1 VSAYRGAAFT
11 GASDFSAVADG
22 MLRALAG
29 TGPALVYGYH
39 PDLDRHGH
47 EAGVDSAPW
56 QQAAREVDEL
66 LDRLVSGL
74 PANAA
79 LIVTADH
86 GQINVP
92 YERRFDLGG
101 HEDLQAGVVAVA
113 GEPRVR
119 YLHVADGA
127 LDDVLAAYRSRL
139 GPAAWVLTRDE
150 AIDGGWFGPVPPAHR
165 GRIGDVVVICLDRA
179 ILLASG
185 WEPPAVG
192 RLIAYH
198 GSVTAA
204 EMTVPLLI
212 ARP

>member
-1 VSAYRGAAFT
+1 V
-11 GASDFSAVADG
+11 
-22 MLRALAG
+22 
-29 TGPALVYGYH
+29 
-39 PDLDRHGH
+39 DR
-47 EAGVDSAPW
+47 
-56 QQAAREVDEL
+56 L
-66 LDRLVSGL
+66 LDRLVTGL

-79 LIVTADH
+79 LVVVADH
-86 GQINVP
+86 GQINIP
-92 YERRFDLGG
+92 GERRFDIAADEELR
-101 HEDLQAGVVAVA
+101 DGVVAVA

-127 LDDVLAAYRSRL
+127 RDDVLAAYRTRL
-139 GPAAWVLTRDE
+139 GAAAWVITRDE

-165 GRIGDVVVICLDRA
+165 GRIGDVVVICQDRA

-185 WEPPAVG
+185 SEPPSVA

-212 ARP
+212 ARR